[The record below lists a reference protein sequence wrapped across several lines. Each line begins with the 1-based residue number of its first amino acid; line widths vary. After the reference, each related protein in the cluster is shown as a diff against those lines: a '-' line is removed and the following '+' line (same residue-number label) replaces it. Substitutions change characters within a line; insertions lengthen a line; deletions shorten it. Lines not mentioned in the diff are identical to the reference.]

1 MRAVIEVMLGT
12 STPTVLVA
20 SVVQAVLVAMTQIDN
35 VVALVWIVK
44 NMREL
49 RCEPLLGELDAEIA
63 DKWLHTIEDSLNQMH
78 VTEGL

>member
-1 MRAVIEVMLGT
+1 
-12 STPTVLVA
+12 
-20 SVVQAVLVAMTQIDN
+20 MTQIDN

-63 DKWLHTIEDSLNQMH
+63 DKWLHTIEDTLNQMH